1 MSWEIRVQLSSLS
14 QYMPQAYTYTTAVV
28 LLLNFSRFVENPF
41 VIIDLQVSLPV
52 KNPLTLRL
60 TFRMLNASLKVDV
73 TVPNSFIWRAIRP
86 LGAYQKTATIEPCQK
101 HQRSIPYKMCAKLPF
116 FLRMEYDAYMEN
128 GWVNMWR
135 KNRDCITKDNGRA
148 YKNENYC

>member
-1 MSWEIRVQLSSLS
+1 MPAKTIPTIADWIEIEYGQKWYLDGKKAVFCPEICLERYVRVQLSSLS

-60 TFRMLNASLKVDV
+60 TFRMLNASLKDDV
-73 TVPNSFIWRAIRP
+73 AVEFID
-86 LGAYQKTATIEPCQK
+86 QKSHLSAWC
-101 HQRSIPYKMCAKLPF
+101 L
-116 FLRMEYDAYMEN
+116 
-128 GWVNMWR
+128 
-135 KNRDCITKDNGRA
+135 
-148 YKNENYC
+148 